1 MQEPLSVTERGGVSQ
16 LVDNT
21 LPNVAQWAVIVTLR
35 WAPPSTLLAL
45 AEQSL
50 GARRRLEMN
59 IRQKIEKDA
68 RPALIFDSSN
78 HGRSFLPRW
87 LDEIVTGAVTS
98 IEQIAARGTC
108 RVRQVN
114 LARVPR
120 AQARAGCRRRTIAL
134 GDRRCAAAPPA
145 RSHQY
150 VMLGLSI

>member
-1 MQEPLSVTERGGVSQ
+1 
-16 LVDNT
+16 
-21 LPNVAQWAVIVTLR
+21 
-35 WAPPSTLLAL
+35 
-45 AEQSL
+45 
-50 GARRRLEMN
+50 MN
-59 IRQKIEKDA
+59 IRQKIESDA

-98 IEQIAARGTC
+98 IQQIAARDTC

-134 GDRRCAAAPPA
+134 GDRRRYSTVVAKTVAIEPVCA
-145 RSHQY
+145 R
-150 VMLGLSI
+150 